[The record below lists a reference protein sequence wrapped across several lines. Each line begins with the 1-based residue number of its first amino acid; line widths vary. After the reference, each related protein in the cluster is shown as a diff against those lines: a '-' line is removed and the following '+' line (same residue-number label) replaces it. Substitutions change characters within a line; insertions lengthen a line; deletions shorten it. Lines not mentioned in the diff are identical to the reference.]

1 MALKAAAKKATA
13 KKTLTAKKAS
23 QKKAARA
30 KVASSQEA
38 TPAEKAAQKASLQE
52 TVSEAADVAAGFTF
66 DASIPVAPHVILT
79 THNRVAKWS
88 DTGSATLRAKQ
99 PLTAERNRWRVRV
112 KRTCGWVSIGV
123 VPAMPPSPVELSDYG
138 RGLLISHLGGWMIH
152 AYADSYGTYVA
163 KAGAYAPSLSS
174 EVPRV
179 KAWHLL
185 DGETVPRDWFCEG
198 RIVECMLDFATK
210 TLEMTCA
217 CDSRKLRGTLNGW
230 TDAPL
235 YPAVWAYYGGT
246 ELELLL

>member
-23 QKKAARA
+23 TKKAARA
-30 KVASSQEA
+30 KDASLQEA
-38 TPAEKAAQKASLQE
+38 TPAEKAAQKASPQE

-66 DASIPVAPHVILT
+66 DASVTVAPHVILT
-79 THNRVAKWS
+79 TYNRVAKWS

-99 PLTAERNRWRVRV
+99 PLTAERNRWCVRV

-123 VPAMPPSPVELSDYG
+123 VPAMPPSPVDLSHYG
-138 RGLLISHLGGWMIH
+138 RGLFISQLGGWMMH
-152 AYADSYGTYVA
+152 AYAYRPYA
-163 KAGAYAPSLSS
+163 AQAGAYGPSGEGPCL
-174 EVPRV
+174 

-185 DGETVPRDWFCEG
+185 DGGAVPSAWFCEG

-210 TLEMTCA
+210 TLEMTCNNT
-217 CDSRKLRGTLNGW
+217 KLRGTLNGW

-235 YPAVWAYYGGT
+235 YPAVWAHYGGT